1 MLARS
6 LLKFGPFEVDPALGE
21 LRKDGLR
28 VPIQEKPLRLLAA
41 LAERQGELVTRAEL
55 HQHLWQGEAFVDFDN
70 GLNTAV
76 RKLRVALGDESES
89 PRYIETVPRRGYRF
103 LAPVETLETGADQTG
118 ADRQTIPAGD
128 EASSVTVAAMD
139 APNGVVVAGD
149 PPPATEIRG
158 TRVHH
163 RIRSAVVVC
172 ATVLAVMGATAVW
185 LNYSRPVLSFNSRDS
200 VLIVDF
206 ENQTGDPRFD
216 QALQTAFT
224 ISLEQSRHAN
234 IFPRARLGSV
244 LEMMGKTATERV
256 TPALGRE
263 ICQREGIRGLIT
275 ASITRTGDE
284 YALSAE
290 LVDPQSGDT
299 VRSYSER
306 SYGESHILDAL
317 DVVAADIRE
326 DLGETLYQIHEST
339 KPLPEV
345 TTSSLDAL
353 REFADG
359 SELWHQ
365 ARYLDAM
372 TLYRAAV
379 QADPDF
385 AMAHA
390 ALGSAYYSY
399 ISNEPQKGD
408 EEFQKA
414 LALASRTTQRER
426 MEIQVDYADSQGHFE
441 EADRLYQI
449 YLKRYPDDWIM
460 LLDYARLLRTHG
472 HADQAIG
479 QYKEMLRMYPD
490 DPRTLVELATANSTL
505 GLTPAAI
512 GAYNR
517 AFEIDPAYLS
527 SGDVG
532 REYGMALIEN
542 GEAQKAEEVFKSQLG
557 DSRTRANGLR
567 SLALLDLYYGRYE
580 SARPMLE
587 EALAYYEGLKTAQLS
602 VVRVRLL
609 LAILAEGE
617 GDVPAERRQLD
628 SAMANFDAISSKVIV
643 GAWIGSEYAR
653 AGFAH
658 QAEQIESTVAPTVDK
673 ENPEQLAYEHFSEGE
688 IALLHGDDE
697 KAVQLFSLS
706 DQEKT
711 TPFSMEGMARAYQAS
726 GNMAMA
732 TSQYEKYIASSEHG
746 LLWEPQQRWLAAHYT
761 LASDYLAMGNREKAR
776 EALNPLLLLWK
787 DADQNLPLRKQ
798 ALALSARLQ

>member
-1 MLARS
+1 MPKVDSMLARS

-28 VPIQEKPLRLLAA
+28 IPIQEKPLRLLAA
-41 LAERQGELVTRAEL
+41 LAERRGELVTRVEL

-103 LAPVETLETGADQTG
+103 LAPVETVDTGV
-118 ADRQTIPAGD
+118 DRQAIPAAGEVLP
-128 EASSVTVAAMD
+128 EAPAAVTNQD
-139 APNGVVVAGD
+139 GWAGG
-149 PPPATEIRG
+149 PQPATQ
-158 TRVHH
+158 TREARVRH
-163 RIRSAVVVC
+163 RIRYAVLVC
-172 ATVLAVMGATAVW
+172 AAVLAIVGATTAW

-234 IFPRARLGSV
+234 IFPRVRLGSV
-244 LEMMGKTATERV
+244 LEMMGKTANERI

-290 LVDPQSGDT
+290 LVDPQSGET

-306 SYGESHILDAL
+306 SYGENHILDAL
-317 DVVAADIRE
+317 GVVAANIRQ

-359 SELWHQ
+359 SELWHE
-365 ARYLDAM
+365 ARYQDAM

-379 QADPDF
+379 QTDPDF

-390 ALGSAYYSY
+390 ALGGAYYSY

-426 MEIQVDYADSQGHFE
+426 MEIQVDYADGQEHFE

-449 YLKRYPDDWIM
+449 YLKRYPDDWRM
-460 LLDYARLLRTHG
+460 LLNYARLLRTHG
-472 HADQAIG
+472 HADEAIS
-479 QYKEMLRMYPD
+479 QYREMLRMYPD

-505 GLTPAAI
+505 GHIPAAI
-512 GAYNR
+512 EAYNR
-517 AFEIDPAYLS
+517 AFEVDPAYLTA
-527 SGDVG
+527 GDVG

-542 GEAQKAEEVFKSQLG
+542 GQSEKAEELFKSQLG
-557 DSRTRANGLR
+557 DPRTRANGLR
-567 SLALLDLYYGRYE
+567 SLAYLDLYYGKYE
-580 SARPMLE
+580 SARPLLE

-609 LAILAEGE
+609 MAILAEGK
-617 GDVPAERRQLD
+617 GDGPGERRQLD
-628 SAMANFDAISSKVIV
+628 FAMANFPALSSKVIA
-643 GAWIGSEYAR
+643 GAWIVSEYAR

-658 QAEQIESTVAPTVDK
+658 QAEQVESTVAPLVDK
-673 ENPEQLAYEHFSEGE
+673 ENPEQSAYEHFSEGE

-706 DQEKT
+706 DQET
-711 TPFSMEGMARAYQAS
+711 STPFSMEGLARAYQAQ

-732 TSQYEKYIASSEHG
+732 TSQYEKYIAGSEHG
-746 LLWEPQQRWLAAHYT
+746 LLWEPQQRWLVAHYT
-761 LASDYLAMGNREKAR
+761 LASDYLAMGDRVKAR
-776 EALNPLLLLWK
+776 QALDPLLQLWK
-787 DADQNLPLRKQ
+787 DADPDLPLHKQ
-798 ALALSARLQ
+798 ALALNARLQ